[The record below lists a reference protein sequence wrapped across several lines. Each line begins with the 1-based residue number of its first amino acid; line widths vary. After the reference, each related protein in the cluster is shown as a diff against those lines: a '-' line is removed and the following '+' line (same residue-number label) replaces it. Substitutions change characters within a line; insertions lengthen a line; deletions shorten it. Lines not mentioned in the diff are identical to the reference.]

1 MLPWFQNNKPLYLAP
16 MAGVTDS
23 VFRRLCKEQG
33 ADVLVSEFVS
43 ADGILHRNR
52 HTRDMLY
59 FQNCERPLGVQL
71 FGADPERMAEAAKAV
86 ADWVQPD
93 FIDLNFGC
101 PVNKVVCKH
110 GGSALL
116 RDCPLMGRV
125 AAAVVKSMSSLP
137 VTAKIRIGWG
147 PQSIN
152 AKISA
157 KILETEGIQAIA
169 VHGRTKEQGYAGFA
183 DWNVIAEV
191 AESVSVPVIGN
202 GDLRAVEDI
211 AKRFATTKVRG
222 LMIGRAAMTS
232 PWLFRQAK
240 HYLQTGE
247 IVAEPSV
254 EERWAHVLRH
264 CRTTVEES
272 GHERFAMTA
281 MRARLMAYSKGMPSG
296 RLLRGQ
302 LQQIQA
308 VSQLEELA
316 QRHIRM
322 LAAAAEQPVWV

>member
-1 MLPWFQNNKPLYLAP
+1 
-16 MAGVTDS
+16 
-23 VFRRLCKEQG
+23 
-33 ADVLVSEFVS
+33 
-43 ADGILHRNR
+43 
-52 HTRDMLY
+52 
-59 FQNCERPLGVQL
+59 
-71 FGADPERMAEAAKAV
+71 
-86 ADWVQPD
+86 
-93 FIDLNFGC
+93 
-101 PVNKVVCKH
+101 
-110 GGSALL
+110 
-116 RDCPLMGRV
+116 
-125 AAAVVKSMSSLP
+125 
-137 VTAKIRIGWG
+137 
-147 PQSIN
+147 
-152 AKISA
+152 
-157 KILETEGIQAIA
+157 
-169 VHGRTKEQGYAGFA
+169 
-183 DWNVIAEV
+183 
-191 AESVSVPVIGN
+191 
-202 GDLRAVEDI
+202 VEDI